1 MKVRLSIASI
11 IMLTTHLCMAQ
22 EKITPVTVIELF
34 TSQGC
39 SSCPAADKL
48 LNEIIE
54 KADQEN
60 KPVIGLSY
68 HVSYWNYLGWKDPY
82 SNENYNTLQRKY
94 AEALQS
100 SVYTPQM
107 IIDGKQEFVGSDQE
121 KAKEAIQHASTKS
134 QECAITLSDLIQHEK
149 DATLNYQLSKL
160 PLNEHL
166 IVLLVKKHVE
176 NQVPSGENKG
186 RLLKHNNVVIYRQE
200 ALLSKEG
207 SITLPIDVLK
217 ESDSLIVYAQDNK
230 TLAISAAT
238 KMKL

>member
-1 MKVRLSIASI
+1 MKAGLSIAYI
-11 IMLTTHLCMAQ
+11 IMLTTHFCMAQ
-22 EKITPVTVIELF
+22 EKATSVTVIELF

-82 SNENYNTLQRKY
+82 SNENYNALQRKY
-94 AEALQS
+94 SEALQS

-107 IIDGKQEFVGSDQE
+107 IVDGKQEFVGSDQE

-134 QECAITLSDLIQHEK
+134 QDFAI
-149 DATLNYQLSKL
+149 
-160 PLNEHL
+160 
-166 IVLLVKKHVE
+166 
-176 NQVPSGENKG
+176 
-186 RLLKHNNVVIYRQE
+186 
-200 ALLSKEG
+200 
-207 SITLPIDVLK
+207 
-217 ESDSLIVYAQDNK
+217 
-230 TLAISAAT
+230 
-238 KMKL
+238 

>member
-22 EKITPVTVIELF
+22 GKATSVTVIELF

-121 KAKEAIQHASTKS
+121 KAKQAIQHASSKS
-134 QECAITLSDLIQHEK
+134 QEYTITLSNLTQREK
-149 DATLNYQLSKL
+149 DATLNYQLNKL
-160 PLNEHL
+160 SLNEHL

-186 RLLKHNNVVIYRQE
+186 RLLKHDNVVIYRQE
-200 ALLSKEG
+200 TLMSKEG

-230 TLAISAAT
+230 TFAISAAT